1 MDTNGKAPKIAEIS
15 MSEKTSANGGDVVV
29 LIPSEEGSKG
39 ANTSRDAKGSPLKDS
54 ESTTLKQCTFV
65 DLLDKGAAPM
75 SHRSPEIARFSP
87 SPSPGRSKPPKIPTN
102 ETLMRRR
109 SLARSVYSK
118 PKSRFGEQSYP
129 VDHNVFEERERDG
142 QGANSPFRNS
152 PFRNPTSNRASP
164 NNRAPSRNASI
175 TPKTP
180 LMASPGGVGV
190 DDYGEICKKVN
201 SQLSKEKSK
210 KGKTKVLVEW
220 VAFVCILGSLVAS
233 LTVEELLNSMLWGL
247 EMWKWCVL
255 VMVIFCGMLVTN
267 WVMNILVFIIER
279 NFLLR
284 KKVLYFVHGLKK
296 SVQVFIW
303 FALILLTWVLL
314 FNRGVERSANTTKI
328 LDFITWTIVSFL
340 IGAFLWLFKTLL
352 LKILASSFH
361 VNTFF
366 DRIQESVFHQYVL
379 QTLSGPPL
387 VMMAESVGRT
397 PSAGQLSFKILK
409 KGKEKKEKKEVI
421 DMAKLHKMKQ
431 GKVSSWTMKVM
442 VDAIASS
449 GLSTLSNTLDETVY
463 DGGGEQ
469 TDREITSEMEAMAA
483 AYDIFMNVAPNGSK

>member
-1 MDTNGKAPKIAEIS
+1 
-15 MSEKTSANGGDVVV
+15 
-29 LIPSEEGSKG
+29 
-39 ANTSRDAKGSPLKDS
+39 
-54 ESTTLKQCTFV
+54 
-65 DLLDKGAAPM
+65 
-75 SHRSPEIARFSP
+75 
-87 SPSPGRSKPPKIPTN
+87 
-102 ETLMRRR
+102 
-109 SLARSVYSK
+109 
-118 PKSRFGEQSYP
+118 
-129 VDHNVFEERERDG
+129 
-142 QGANSPFRNS
+142 
-152 PFRNPTSNRASP
+152 
-164 NNRAPSRNASI
+164 
-175 TPKTP
+175 
-180 LMASPGGVGV
+180 MASPGGVGV
-190 DDYGEICKKVN
+190 DEYEEICKKVN

-210 KGKTKVLVEW
+210 KVKTKVLVEW
-220 VAFVCILGSLVAS
+220 VAFVCILGCLVAS
-233 LTVEELLNSMLWGL
+233 LTVEELLNSMFWGL

-387 VMMAESVGRT
+387 VMMAERVGRT

-483 AYDIFMNVAPNGSK
+483 AYDIFTNVANGSKYIVEDDLLNFMIKEEVDLVFPLFGVAAETGQIDLKCLTDWVDILLLEDVRDELLLSIGICEDKVSWPGNRWCTLALLMDREGQMLGGKHEDLFFCVSLVSMFVSRKALKLSALILAWRKDEILPCLWIMFLVLTVEVFLEAQFHGPAYVQYVTG